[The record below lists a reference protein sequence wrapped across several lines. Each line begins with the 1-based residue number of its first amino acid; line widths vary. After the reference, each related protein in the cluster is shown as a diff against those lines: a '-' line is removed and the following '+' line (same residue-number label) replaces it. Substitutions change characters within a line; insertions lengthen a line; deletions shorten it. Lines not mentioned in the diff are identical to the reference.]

1 MASINNESVAS
12 INCEGLTIREINTGI
27 KRLIAEGETDIVIQN
42 PAARHNLGVG
52 LVSPVKVTFDGS
64 VGYYCGGMIDSTTI
78 HITGT
83 AGWGLSES
91 MLNGTVIVDNNA
103 GNGAA
108 ASIRGGIVVIKGDAA
123 ARAGVSIKGGVL
135 LIGGN
140 CGYMAGF
147 MGQKGKIIV
156 CGDTGAAFADS
167 MYQTECYVGG
177 TVGELGNDAV
187 VSDLTA
193 EDSAFLD
200 ETIRQYLPE
209 KISMLGAFKKI
220 VAGRKLWNF
229 HKSDWKTWREVL

>member
-1 MASINNESVAS
+1 MAAL
-12 INCEGLTIREINTGI
+12 NCEGKTIREINTGI
-27 KRLIAEGETDIVIQN
+27 KQFIADGETEIVIQN

-52 LVSPVKVTFDGS
+52 LVEPVTLTFEGS
-64 VGYYCGGMIDSTTI
+64 VGYYCAGMIDSTTV
-78 HITGT
+78 HILGT
-83 AGWGLSES
+83 AGWGLAES
-91 MLNGTVIVDNNA
+91 MLNGTVIVDKNA

-108 ASIRGGIVVIKGDAA
+108 ASIRGGTVVIKGDAA

-147 MGQKGKIIV
+147 MGQKGTIIV

-177 TVGELGNDAV
+177 NIAELGNDAV
-187 VSDLTA
+187 IADLTP
-193 EDSAFLD
+193 EDSAFL
-200 ETIRQYLPE
+200 ETTIRQNLPE
-209 KISMLGAFKKI
+209 KMDTLGAFKKI

-229 HKSDWKTWREVL
+229 HKSDWKAWREVL